1 MDITIPNSVYI
12 DGQWFAATWLAEI
25 ADQTTGELIITA
37 TVKQPTRVAALR
49 LTNDMMS
56 DLRIQ
61 AGFTGP
67 TPVQRAASAAAELAY
82 MRESVQFAA
91 DMLFRGH
98 QRFLNWPHEAIDAE
112 AYLRQLLTLGRDNTP
127 DPSNPSA
134 PSAPCYDCRTT
145 GDRLASLEKM
155 ITSLHE
161 HQVLDARRIGRLDIA
176 TGHADSMAEAQ
187 INALEQRL
195 DAIEAG
201 MASLKKVI
209 TSLHE
214 VWMDKIEQ
222 RLDVLEAHAVETD
235 DTLSILDGRVTNDAI
250 AGVER
255 LQALEKRWDF
265 LSQQFLLVMQHVDAG
280 LPGADYM
287 YEQYDA
293 EHDAAI
299 ISYWGMKLLAMIE
312 TVNARLGVAVGGA

>member
-1 MDITIPNSVYI
+1 MESKVEYRVLAPDSVAWHI
-12 DGQWFAATWLAEI
+12 QAALVADRSGNEAARDLALCE
-25 ADQTTGELIITA
+25 AA
-37 TVKQPTRVAALR
+37 RVAAERR
-49 LTNDMMS
+49 LVEPMK
-56 DLRIQ
+56 R
-61 AGFTGP
+61 
-67 TPVQRAASAAAELAY
+67 
-82 MRESVQFAA
+82 
-91 DMLFRGH
+91 
-98 QRFLNWPHEAIDAE
+98 
-112 AYLRQLLTLGRDNTP
+112 
-127 DPSNPSA
+127 
-134 PSAPCYDCRTT
+134 YDCRTT

-214 VWMDKIEQ
+214 VWMDKIER

-265 LSQQFLLVMQHVDAG
+265 LS
-280 LPGADYM
+280 
-287 YEQYDA
+287 
-293 EHDAAI
+293 
-299 ISYWGMKLLAMIE
+299 
-312 TVNARLGVAVGGA
+312 RLGVAVGGA